1 MDTAPLADPNATRG
15 PRGQRAAASER
26 SMRHSCGACGSVF
39 TLHYTASVSATPIRA
54 RVPCMND
61 GCGAEIEV
69 VLPSRGEALWTE
81 EFS

>member
-1 MDTAPLADPNATRG
+1 MDTAPLAARDA
-15 PRGQRAAASER
+15 PRGRTRALHV
-26 SMRHSCGACGSVF
+26 RHSCGACGQVF
-39 TLHYTASVSATPIRA
+39 TLHYTAAVSAPPTRA

-69 VLPSRGEALWTE
+69 ELPSRAFALWTE